1 MKPISAMLDR
11 QQNRITNRDAVRRIQ
26 SNDIPKCSLK
36 EVEIKLP
43 EYTR

>member
-36 EVEIKLP
+36 KVEIKLP